1 MKEVIEMVEVDGV
14 RIREVDVSTPH
25 IYSLQWMDEYARKWE
40 VLIERVGWNYLIR
53 QVLVLDRED
62 YKLYDVT
69 LRPECIKTV
78 RERVKG
84 FTTGSSVLSWNDFM
98 VEMKNKEVM

>member
-1 MKEVIEMVEVDGV
+1 
-14 RIREVDVSTPH
+14 
-25 IYSLQWMDEYARKWE
+25 
-40 VLIERVGWNYLIR
+40 
-53 QVLVLDRED
+53 LDRED